1 MSNWRLESISAQ
13 NSALVLVDYQP
24 AMFRG
29 VGSGDRTLIF
39 DAALAAAK
47 AAKILDVPV
56 VLTAIGPERNGE
68 FISEIASLFPNQPVI
83 ARKVPGFDAFE
94 DSGVWEAVKQTG
106 RRKIVVSGLWTSM
119 CFAYTALHGLRQGLE
134 MYGLDDAAGDAT
146 VDAHVYGLRRMYQAG
161 VAPVTWMSLVSEWMH
176 DWANPKAGQLSKEV
190 YGVFDAMMAM

>member
-1 MSNWRLESISAQ
+1 MADWHLDPITSQ
-13 NSALVLVDYQP
+13 NSALVLIDYQP

-47 AAKILDVPV
+47 AAKILDIPV

-68 FISEIASLFPNQPVI
+68 FVSEIASHFPNQPVI

-94 DSGVWEAVKQTG
+94 DSGVWDAVTQTG
-106 RRKIVVSGLWTSM
+106 RQKIVVSGLWTSM
-119 CFAYTALHGLRQGLE
+119 CFAFTALHGLRQGLE

-146 VDAHVYGLRRMYQAG
+146 VDAHVYGLRRMNQAG

-176 DWANPKAGQLSKEV
+176 DWASPKAAQLSKDV
-190 YGVFDAMMAM
+190 YRAYDAMMAM